1 MKSITKKTLA
11 TLAVVGTVAAVA
23 VLFCAKSTSDIG
35 SANNRFL
42 ESNPAKPETPR
53 DVLQSFS

>member
-1 MKSITKKTLA
+1 MKSITKKTIA

-23 VLFCAKSTSDIG
+23 VLFCTKSTSDIG

-53 DVLQSFS
+53 DV